1 MEIDTHMTASSIRQ
15 DARQSVPAW
24 AVTAIVLVVLLAG
37 AGLAPATA
45 EAASLKDQIS
55 AAKGRQQEL
64 ARSIG
69 RQDALL
75 RDIRTDQAVTR
86 AALRDTS
93 KRLAGINADQKR
105 VRRQIDK
112 AKAALARTEARHA
125 VLLSDLR
132 ESDYTLG
139 LLDGELRNAETDLKA
154 RRAALGLRLAEA
166 YRTENT
172 TLIEQIFTA
181 ESFSDVLTDASA
193 YLSYGE
199 QDAQLADQLVQD
211 QQALDSLRLLTTAT
225 RLRTDQLRR
234 ETEDA
239 ADEILKRKQ
248 ELDRADR
255 RLRQLER
262 KTKRIQDR
270 QQDRYRALVKNEKQA
285 KRIRA
290 KQAAAKASLQRRI
303 SGMVRK
309 AQAQAARRSSG
320 LGGSGNGRFIWPT
333 RGTVTQ
339 NYGCTG
345 YGLEPPRGS
354 CPGFHDG
361 IDIANAA
368 GTPIRAAADGV
379 VAFIGYRPDGA
390 FVVVIGHAG
399 GFETVYA
406 HMLATYPV
414 RRGQYVKRGQLIGKM
429 GSTGYSTGNH
439 LHWEVSK
446 GFSTVNPRLYV

>member
-1 MEIDTHMTASSIRQ
+1 MEIDTHMAEPSIRR
-15 DARQSVPAW
+15 DARRLAPAW
-24 AVTAIVLVVLLAG
+24 SVTLVALMVLIAG
-37 AGLAPATA
+37 MMLAPATA
-45 EAASLKDQIS
+45 DAASLKDQIA
-55 AAKGRQQEL
+55 AAKGRQQDL
-64 ARSIG
+64 ARSID
-69 RQDALL
+69 RQDVLL
-75 RDIRTDQAVTR
+75 RDIRSGQAVTR
-86 AALRDTS
+86 AALRDTT
-93 KRLAGINADQKR
+93 KRLAGINADQDR
-105 VRRQIDK
+105 LRRQIDK
-112 AKAALARTEARHA
+112 AKAALARTEARHEEL
-125 VLLSDLR
+125 VSDLGAR
-132 ESDYTLG
+132 DYTLG
-139 LLDGELRNAETDLKA
+139 LLDGELRNAEMDMKA
-154 RRAALGLRLAEA
+154 RREALSTRLAEA

-172 TLIEQIFTA
+172 SLIEQVFTA
-181 ESFSDVLTDASA
+181 ESFSDVLTDTSA

-199 QDAQLADQLVQD
+199 QEAEMVDELAQD
-211 QQALDSLRLLTTAT
+211 QQALDSLRLLTMST

-239 ADEILKRKQ
+239 ADQIRERQ
-248 ELDRADR
+248 RELDKADR
-255 RLRQLER
+255 RLQKMER
-262 KTKRIQDR
+262 KTQRIQDR
-270 QQDRYRALVKNEKQA
+270 QQGRYQALVKNEKQA

-290 KQAAAKASLQRRI
+290 KQAAAKASLRRRI

-320 LGGSGNGRFIWPT
+320 LGSSGDGRFVWPT
-333 RGTVTQ
+333 KGTVTQ

-345 YGLEPPRGS
+345 FGLEPPRGS

-399 GFETVYA
+399 GYETVYA

-414 RRGQYVKRGQLIGKM
+414 RSGQYVKQGQLIGKM

-446 GFSTVNPRLYV
+446 GFSTVNPRSYV